1 MERISA
7 VYKIV
12 NIVTG
17 DCYVGS
23 SRNVWRRK
31 RRHFALSSWRQ
42 QKNSLMYKDMQKYG
56 TDKFKFQILCP
67 VEPEH
72 LKEVEQELIDLIKP
86 TYNSVRAYGIDLDKR
101 RKHAVL
107 RHKRYLA
114 SPKGKA
120 YVYKRERSSKMKEYR
135 KSYRH
140 RICIFNNEELTLNA
154 LYQRLKRA
162 GVEKPFNE
170 ARKYLKGE

>member
-67 VEPEH
+67 VE
-72 LKEVEQELIDLIKP
+72 QELIDLIKP
-86 TYNSVRAYGIDLDKR
+86 TYNSVRASGIDLDKR

-107 RHKRYLA
+107 
-114 SPKGKA
+114 
-120 YVYKRERSSKMKEYR
+120 
-135 KSYRH
+135 RH

-170 ARKYLKGE
+170 ARKYLKEE